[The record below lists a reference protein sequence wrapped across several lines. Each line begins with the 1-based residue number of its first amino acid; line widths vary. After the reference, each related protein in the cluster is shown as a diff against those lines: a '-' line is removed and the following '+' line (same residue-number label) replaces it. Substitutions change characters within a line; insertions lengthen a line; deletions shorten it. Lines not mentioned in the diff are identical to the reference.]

1 MVDNNLDSLFKSLIS
16 KCAECG
22 TFPDPFIKE
31 KILEL
36 EERKR
41 ILLTPSR
48 YWLRDN
54 YSRYNEFASLA
65 LRRPLSEEEKYDPL
79 ESLVVFIKRRLN
91 PEPRENLASDVS
103 LKRRMLEEYNG
114 RCAICGELL
123 TIDSMTL
130 DHKLPLAEGGTN
142 HPLNIQP
149 LCWLCNSGK
158 SDYYEETA
166 EAAARPWF
174 EARRSLIEGKI
185 SVTPRKRFCVLVRDG
200 STCQHCGA
208 KADENTLQV
217 NCRVPPENGG
227 QPVYDNLITLCSSCC
242 NGKHI

>member
-1 MVDNNLDSLFKSLIS
+1 MSGNNIDSIFKSLVF

-22 TFPDPFIKE
+22 ISPQTFIKE

-36 EERKR
+36 EERKG

-48 YWLRDN
+48 YWFRDN

-65 LRRPLSEEEKYDPL
+65 LRRTLSEEEKFDSVK
-79 ESLVVFIKRRLN
+79 SLGAFVKRRLN
-91 PEPRENLASDVS
+91 PEPRKNLASDVS
-103 LKRRMLEEYNG
+103 LKRKMLEEHNG

-123 TIDSMTL
+123 TLDSVTL
-130 DHKLPLAEGGTN
+130 DHKIPLAEGGTN

-149 LCWLCNSGK
+149 LCSLCNSGK
-158 SDYYEETA
+158 SDYYEETI

-174 EARRSLIEGKI
+174 EARESLIEGKI
-185 SVTPRKRFCVLVRDG
+185 AVTPKKRFCVLARDE
-200 STCQHCGA
+200 STCQNCTTSA
-208 KADENTLQV
+208 NEATMKV
-217 NCRVPPENGG
+217 VCRVSVENGG

-242 NGKHI
+242 NKKHI